1 MTIAHLSRNA
11 LGHKYICFD
20 HFEKR
25 FIQKEDGIRKR
36 LNKLGVPVH
45 YKGDQST
52 ENFPDSPVASTSEGQ
67 GPTEFK
73 VLTPKK
79 VYPGV
84 KNREE
89 NEDEGDLYDT
99 ELFTTP
105 KKRKRPADSDTPN
118 CKRLKTAI
126 EDTKKMLKKERMK
139 YRRLQKKIQN
149 KKFINL
155 SATKFKSDASK
166 VLTQMQ
172 LRKSNKQQWTEA
184 EKKFCVAVCADHNCA
199 SCGSEVDSLGHHG
212 LACSSGAGRLSRH
225 SALNDI
231 LRRAL
236 VSAGVPAALEP
247 QIVRNDGKRPDGMS
261 LIPWKMGRALVWDAT
276 CADTLA
282 ASYVPSTSGRAG
294 AASDTR
300 ERLKCIQVHL

>member
-11 LGHKYICFD
+11 LRRKYICID

-36 LNKLGVPVH
+36 LNKLAVPVH
-45 YKGDQST
+45 YKADQST

-67 GPTEFK
+67 EPTEFK

-84 KNREE
+84 KKREE
-89 NEDEGDLYDT
+89 NEEEGDLYDT

-118 CKRLKTAI
+118 CKRLKTVI

-139 YRRLQKKIQN
+139 YRRLQKKILN

-155 SATKFKSDASK
+155 STTKFKSDASK

-172 LRKSNKQQWTEA
+172 L
-184 EKKFCVAVCADHNCA
+184 KKTAYNHLRNQGVV
-199 SCGSEVDSLGHHG
+199 
-212 LACSSGAGRLSRH
+212 LAAPTTIQNWLQATDCLPG
-225 SALNDI
+225 LNDDI
-231 LRRAL
+231 F
-236 VSAGVPAALEP
+236 EN
-247 QIVRNDGKRPDGMS
+247 IRNKF
-261 LIPWKMGRALVWDAT
+261 
-276 CADTLA
+276 ADSSIKDKACT
-282 ASYVPSTSGRAG
+282 
-294 AASDTR
+294 
-300 ERLKCIQVHL
+300 K